1 MRSAIY
7 RSGAIRRASVEKE
20 LYISYENFVNEL
32 DTGDSF
38 TASLIDILV
47 KVRQS
52 LCDICI
58 QLNAL
63 CLGGGR

>member
-1 MRSAIY
+1 MRAAIY

-20 LYISYENFVNEL
+20 LCISYENFVNEL

-47 KVRQS
+47 KVRQF
-52 LCDICI
+52 ICHVCV
-58 QLNAL
+58 QLNVSR
-63 CLGGGR
+63 LGGGR